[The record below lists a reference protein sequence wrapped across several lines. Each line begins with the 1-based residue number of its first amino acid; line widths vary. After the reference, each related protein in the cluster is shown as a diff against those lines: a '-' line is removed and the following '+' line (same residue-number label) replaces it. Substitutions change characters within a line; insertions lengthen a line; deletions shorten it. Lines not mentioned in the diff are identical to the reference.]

1 MHCLVVGPDMGHF
14 AETPMDGATKFV
26 NFLAAVPWEE
36 PAPEMMAEVNELLK
50 NNCVTRVSHFSRL
63 DVKNLKFTDEGNVP
77 AGATLGFI
85 QKAIKF
91 YEQQYGSDDER
102 VQAPKTPPNGAD
114 GHDDKS
120 GGEARLELAFLS
132 AMGKTRKVYENI
144 NLEELMESRGLDWFF
159 PPEVRIFV

>member
-1 MHCLVVGPDMGHF
+1 
-14 AETPMDGATKFV
+14 MDGATKFV

-50 NNCVTRVSHFSRL
+50 HNWVTRVSHFSQL

-91 YEQQYGSDDER
+91 FDQQYGSDDER
-102 VQAPKTPPNGAD
+102 VPAPKTPKGDD
-114 GHDDKS
+114 GHVHKG
-120 GGEARLELAFLS
+120 GGEARLEQAFLS

-159 PPEVRIFV
+159 PPEVRTFRVQCNDFVAF